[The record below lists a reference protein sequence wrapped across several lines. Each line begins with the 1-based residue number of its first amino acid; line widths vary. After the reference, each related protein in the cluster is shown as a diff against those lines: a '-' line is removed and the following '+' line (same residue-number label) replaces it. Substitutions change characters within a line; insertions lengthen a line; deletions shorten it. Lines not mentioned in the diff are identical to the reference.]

1 MGPQP
6 RRAVGCSRLL
16 FTRGFFF
23 AVFLLSVMAGSP
35 SSAAEIKPSRTVM
48 PHGLTVLIL
57 DQPFLPIVTVN
68 VLVKTG
74 AVNDPDALAGLSSM
88 VAQMLDEGTKT
99 RSATQIAQQIEFIGG
114 EIAFSG
120 TEDFITGTL
129 RVLKKDIDL
138 GFALLSD
145 VLRHPVFPE
154 KQVERVRG
162 QVLGE
167 LQGEKEQP
175 GIIADKA
182 FEAMVFEGHPY
193 RRPSNGTEK
202 TVSRIARKDLVEFH
216 QTSYRPNSTI
226 IAVVGDVRDPEALAL
241 IKKYLGDWAPKNA
254 VPTKFSAPAPLTQPR
269 LKLIDKDLTQANII
283 LGHVGIERSNPDF
296 YAVSVMN
303 YILGGGGFSS
313 RLVNRIRDELGLA
326 YDVDSGFQANVMP
339 GPFAVRLQTR
349 NIAAMQAITG
359 VLQEIKRI
367 RTDAVSDQELADAK
381 AYLVGSFPLRLDTT
395 VKLAALLTLIE
406 LHGLGLTYFEDYPKA
421 IMAVNKEDV
430 LRVAQKY
437 LHPEAYAL
445 VVVAKQAEAK
455 ISPEIAP

>member
-1 MGPQP
+1 MGGHP
-6 RRAVGCSRLL
+6 RREVGCPWIL
-16 FTRGFFF
+16 FAAFG
-23 AVFLLSVMAGSP
+23 VFLAVLLGGP
-35 SSAAEIKPSRTVM
+35 CSAADLKPSRTVM
-48 PHGLTVLIL
+48 PNGLTVLVL

-68 VLVKTG
+68 VLVKAG
-74 AVNDPDALAGLSSM
+74 AVHDPDALAGLSSM
-88 VAQMLDEGTKT
+88 VAQMLDEGTKS

-114 EIAFSG
+114 EMAFSG
-120 TEDFITGTL
+120 AEDFTTGAL
-129 RVLKKDIDL
+129 RVLKKNVDL
-138 GFALLSD
+138 GFTLLAD
-145 VLRHPVFPE
+145 VLTNPAFPE
-154 KQVERVRG
+154 KQVERIRS

-175 GIIADKA
+175 GILADKA
-182 FEAMVFEGHPY
+182 FDAMVFEGHPY
-193 RRPSNGTEK
+193 RRPANGTEK
-202 TVSRIARKDLVEFH
+202 TISHISRKDLMEFH
-216 QTSYRPNSTI
+216 RVYYRPNTTI
-226 IAVVGDVRDPEALAL
+226 IAVVGDIRETEALAL
-241 IKKYLGDWAPKNA
+241 IKKHLGTWTPKN
-254 VPTKFSAPAPLTQPR
+254 PPPNTFSAPVPLTQPKV
-269 LKLIDKDLTQANII
+269 KLIDKELTQANVI

-326 YDVDSGFQANVMP
+326 YDVDSGFQAQVMP

-349 NIAAMQAITG
+349 NAAAMQAIAS
-359 VLQEIKRI
+359 VLQEITRI
-367 RTDAVSDQELADAK
+367 RTEPVSEQELADAK

-395 VKLAALLTLIE
+395 VKLAALLTQIE

-421 IMAVNKEDV
+421 IKAVTKEDV

-455 ISPEIAP
+455 ISEAIAQ

>member
-1 MGPQP
+1 
-6 RRAVGCSRLL
+6 
-16 FTRGFFF
+16 
-23 AVFLLSVMAGSP
+23 
-35 SSAAEIKPSRTVM
+35 M
-48 PHGLTVLIL
+48 PNGLTVLIL
-57 DQPFLPIVTVN
+57 DQPFLPLVTVN
-68 VLVKTG
+68 VLVKAG
-74 AVNDPDALAGLSSM
+74 AVSDPDAVSGLSSM

-114 EIAFSG
+114 EMAFSG
-120 TEDFITGTL
+120 TDDFTTGTL
-129 RVLKKDIDL
+129 RVLKKDLDL
-138 GFALLSD
+138 GFTLLSD

-175 GIIADKA
+175 AIIADKA

-216 QTSYRPNSTI
+216 QTYYRPNNTI
-226 IAVVGDVRDPEALAL
+226 IAIVGDVRDADALAL
-241 IKKYLGDWAPKNA
+241 VKKYLADWVPKNA
-254 VPTKFSAPAPLTQPR
+254 LPTKFSAPAPLTQPKI
-269 LKLIDKDLTQANII
+269 KLIDKELTQANII

-349 NIAAMQAITG
+349 NVAAMQAITG

-367 RTDAVSDQELADAK
+367 RTEPVSDQELADAK

-406 LHGLGLTYFEDYPKA
+406 LHGLGLSYFEDYPKA
-421 IMAVNKEDV
+421 IMAVTKEDV
-430 LRVAQKY
+430 LRVADKY

-445 VVVAKQAEAK
+445 VVVAKLAEAK
-455 ISPEIAP
+455 IGPEIAQ